1 MSQNKEKVDRNV
13 PKYPVE
19 NYAYQI
25 FEGINLDT
33 IPGMGRDAILVFL
46 SEIGNR
52 IDSFQSAKSF
62 SNYLRLTPN
71 HRVTGGKIK
80 SNRSQKNKSSMS
92 VTLKKIALNV
102 GKMKDNNP
110 LTIFFNKIKSKVGTM
125 KAITATANKMARIIW
140 TLFKKKEEFDLSKL
154 QQRPINKMKVLEQMR
169 KKLSNL
175 NLEKEE
181 LSVFFENVTVS

>member
-1 MSQNKEKVDRNV
+1 
-13 PKYPVE
+13 
-19 NYAYQI
+19 
-25 FEGINLDT
+25 
-33 IPGMGRDAILVFL
+33 MGRDAILVFL

-62 SNYLRLTPN
+62 ANYLRLTPN

-92 VTLKKIALNV
+92 VTLKRIALNV

-110 LTIFFNKIKSKVGTM
+110 LTMFFNKIKSKVGTM

-140 TLFKKKEEFDLSKL
+140 TLFKKKEVINLSKL

-181 LSVFFENVTVS
+181 LNSFLENVTLSL

>member
-1 MSQNKEKVDRNV
+1 M

-46 SEIGNR
+46 SEIGQR

-62 SNYLRLTPN
+62 ANYLRLTPN

-92 VTLKKIALNV
+92 VTLKRIASNV
-102 GKMKDNNP
+102 GKMKNNNP
-110 LTIFFNKIKSKVGTM
+110 LTILSIFTNRVK
-125 KAITATANKMARIIW
+125 
-140 TLFKKKEEFDLSKL
+140 LF
-154 QQRPINKMKVLEQMR
+154 
-169 KKLSNL
+169 
-175 NLEKEE
+175 
-181 LSVFFENVTVS
+181 